1 MGNEQAALNLAI
13 NELKDILDKIIQC
26 LKNNDFKEYEKLITE
41 HNKII
46 TECINICENSN
57 ESTEEKENE
66 NEKMWFDVLQIF
78 YDYSNSLKSLILNN
92 TNSKVYLN
100 EFSQQISKDIEDLF
114 EKMYAYTG
122 IKKII
127 ARVSEVNK
135 QAASKEFKPVLR
147 KLLKGYG
154 YLNTILSIT
163 KKLLAINTISN
174 LNEVRTLIKKGI
186 CYKRFNCDQCHKVL
200 NEKDNKLFLF
210 RCGHK
215 MHKNCCLFKNNIYLC
230 NICYNKELKELLSLS
245 NFENLLVGLTKDKY
259 KLNSRYKRKEK
270 RNEEN
275 IEFESS
281 KNSLINMNQEEIK
294 KNEMKNKF
302 NRLNMINQ
310 RSLNNIDLMDIDVD
324 IVRRNKRK

>member
-1 MGNEQAALNLAI
+1 
-13 NELKDILDKIIQC
+13 
-26 LKNNDFKEYEKLITE
+26 
-41 HNKII
+41 
-46 TECINICENSN
+46 
-57 ESTEEKENE
+57 
-66 NEKMWFDVLQIF
+66 
-78 YDYSNSLKSLILNN
+78 
-92 TNSKVYLN
+92 
-100 EFSQQISKDIEDLF
+100 
-114 EKMYAYTG
+114 
-122 IKKII
+122 
-127 ARVSEVNK
+127 
-135 QAASKEFKPVLR
+135 
-147 KLLKGYG
+147 
-154 YLNTILSIT
+154 
-163 KKLLAINTISN
+163 
-174 LNEVRTLIKKGI
+174 
-186 CYKRFNCDQCHKVL
+186 
-200 NEKDNKLFLF
+200 
-210 RCGHK
+210 

-270 RNEEN
+270 RNDEN

>member
-1 MGNEQAALNLAI
+1 M
-13 NELKDILDKIIQC
+13 K
-26 LKNNDFKEYEKLITE
+26 
-41 HNKII
+41 
-46 TECINICENSN
+46 
-57 ESTEEKENE
+57 
-66 NEKMWFDVLQIF
+66 
-78 YDYSNSLKSLILNN
+78 
-92 TNSKVYLN
+92 
-100 EFSQQISKDIEDLF
+100 
-114 EKMYAYTG
+114 
-122 IKKII
+122 
-127 ARVSEVNK
+127 
-135 QAASKEFKPVLR
+135 
-147 KLLKGYG
+147 
-154 YLNTILSIT
+154 
-163 KKLLAINTISN
+163 
-174 LNEVRTLIKKGI
+174 

-210 RCGHK
+210 RCGHT

-270 RNEEN
+270 RNDEN